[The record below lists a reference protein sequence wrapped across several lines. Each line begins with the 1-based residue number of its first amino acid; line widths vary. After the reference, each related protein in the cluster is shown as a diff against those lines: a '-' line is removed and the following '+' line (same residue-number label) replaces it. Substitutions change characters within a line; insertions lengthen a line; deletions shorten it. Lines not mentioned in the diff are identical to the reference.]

1 MFQFQVIAV
10 SKPTGPWRELLELYH
25 ERLIHLARF
34 QFTAIQPEKMG
45 ANVNRAQVIEREG
58 ERIIKA
64 LPKECVII
72 ACDEQGK
79 AYDSSQFVERLEHW
93 SIQQTEPIVFVI
105 GGPFGLSPAVT
116 QVATSRL
123 ALAAWTLP
131 HDLAVTVLLE
141 QLYRACTIVTGK
153 VYHY

>member
-10 SKPTGPWRELLELYH
+10 SKPTGPWRELLELYQ
-25 ERLIHLARF
+25 ERLVHLARF
-34 QFTAIQPEKMG
+34 QFTAVQPEKT
-45 ANVNRAQVIEREG
+45 VEREG

-72 ACDEQGK
+72 ACDERGK
-79 AYDSSQFVERLEHW
+79 SYDSHQFVERLEHW

-116 QVATSRL
+116 QVATSQL

-131 HDLAVTVLLE
+131 HDLAATVLLA
-141 QLYRACTIVTGK
+141 QLYRACTIV
-153 VYHY
+153 